1 MIWGVRNRPA
11 ESLGSWHRNASLPPL
26 LPPHRSHTTLS
37 FRNVCPFTIMRLHNL
52 PNPQRYTR
60 QERYWAQP
68 PRVLEPSGFHTE
80 NSLAL
85 YQGLVYYLLWLHSKY
100 DKVGV
105 WRLGGC
111 PRPGLVRDRTAE
123 AQKAR
128 PERLEKRLRRV
139 EQQTRLD
146 ESGRWGRGLEQGSGK
161 WLCGCGRW
169 AESRRAQG
177 LGWALG

>member
-1 MIWGVRNRPA
+1 
-11 ESLGSWHRNASLPPL
+11 
-26 LPPHRSHTTLS
+26 
-37 FRNVCPFTIMRLHNL
+37 MRLQNL

-105 WRLGGC
+105 WRLGDC

-128 PERLEKRLRRV
+128 PERPEKRLRRV
-139 EQQTRLD
+139 EQQSRLD
-146 ESGRWGRGLEQGSGK
+146 ESGPGAGGL
-161 WLCGCGRW
+161 
-169 AESRRAQG
+169 SR
-177 LGWALG
+177 ALGGGFAGVAVGLKAGRPRVWVRRWD